1 MTRDVL
7 VTVRGVQTMAGMP
20 LEDNEAI
27 ELVTC
32 GTYDFRE
39 GCHVL
44 EYDEVFEDVPG
55 TTHNYL
61 KIREDCAEVIKT
73 GQANVDMIFEV
84 GKKSIA
90 AYSTPYGALDMAF
103 EASRLEV
110 TKKEERLT
118 MLIEYAL
125 SMNNQYV
132 ADCRLSV
139 DAEFRS

>member
-44 EYDEVFEDVPG
+44 EYDEVFE
-55 TTHNYL
+55 
-61 KIREDCAEVIKT
+61 
-73 GQANVDMIFEV
+73 
-84 GKKSIA
+84 
-90 AYSTPYGALDMAF
+90 
-103 EASRLEV
+103 ASD
-110 TKKEERLT
+110 EEIVVEL
-118 MLIEYAL
+118 
-125 SMNNQYV
+125 
-132 ADCRLSV
+132 
-139 DAEFRS
+139 FF